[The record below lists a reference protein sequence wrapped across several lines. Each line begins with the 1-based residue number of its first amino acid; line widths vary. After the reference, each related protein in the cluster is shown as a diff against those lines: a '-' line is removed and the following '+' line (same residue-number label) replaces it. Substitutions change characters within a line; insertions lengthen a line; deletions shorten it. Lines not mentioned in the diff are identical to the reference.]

1 MHIIIK
7 LVKINNKDTI
17 YGEAKNEISE
27 TMQAGRYG
35 TTALKT
41 TKRKIMNLQ
50 VYEENMSKPLYN
62 LGIRKPS

>member
-27 TMQAGRYG
+27 TMQARRYG

-41 TKRKIMNLQ
+41 TERKLI
-50 VYEENMSKPLYN
+50 YKY
-62 LGIRKPS
+62 KKKT